1 MNLNYHLTIM
11 FIDEKTE
18 AHKYYVLASVKS
30 QIVSKDK
37 TKNNDSNYWYLLST

>member
-18 AHKYYVLASVKS
+18 AHEYNVLASVKS
-30 QIVSKDK
+30 WLVSKDK
-37 TKNNDSNYWYLLST
+37 TKNNDSDY